1 MDTTD
6 SPKKTFSF
14 PVYGGKPKVPSD
26 KETEALAA
34 MKAIKEKVRDLKDR
48 RAVMATSAPDGE
60 AGDIESIEKELARLK
75 ADWEMWEEKR
85 SAAARERMILL
96 GHEEGPAGEA

>member
-6 SPKKTFSF
+6 APKKTFSF
-14 PVYGGKPKVPSD
+14 PVCGGKPKVPSD

-48 RAVMATSAPDGE
+48 RAVMATNDKS
-60 AGDIESIEKELARLK
+60 GDMASIEKELARLK
-75 ADWEMWEEKR
+75 ADWEMWEGKR
-85 SAAARERMILL
+85 AAAARERMILL
-96 GHEEGPAGEA
+96 GHEEGPVG